1 MSGDHDGGPSEAT
14 YEAVPRVAS
23 TEPRTAS
30 GGVCSRLQRDR
41 ERIRAG
47 GA

>member
-1 MSGDHDGGPSEAT
+1 MSGDHDGRPSEAT

-23 TEPRTAS
+23 TEPRIAS
-30 GGVCSRLQRDR
+30 GDVCSRLQRDR
-41 ERIRAG
+41 ERIRGG

>member
-14 YEAVPRVAS
+14 YEAVPRVAL
-23 TEPRTAS
+23 TEPRKAS
-30 GGVCSRLQRDR
+30 VGVCSRLQRDR
-41 ERIRAG
+41 KRIRGG

>member
-30 GGVCSRLQRDR
+30 GGVFSRLQRDR